1 MEENLTTSKK
11 QYFDK
16 LAQDYQAK
24 IIEVIRE
31 HHRREFQQEKPVVIK
46 KELLRNFGM
55 SADLARKIM
64 EGTVTESNS
73 MMHCLDIFENVLNL
87 YDPARTASERGTLLK
102 RKNYFFKRYVVG
114 IDLMKPIVQK

>member
-16 LAQDYQAK
+16 LAQDYQDK
-24 IIEVIRE
+24 IIEVIRD
-31 HHRREFQQEKPVVIK
+31 HHKREFQHEKPVVIK

-87 YDPARTASERGTLLK
+87 YDPARNATERGTLLK

-114 IDLMKPIVQK
+114 IDLLKPIVQK